1 MKTKFSEPAVLN
13 WHSVIHK
20 SVRTK
25 DGEPLGYIA
34 ADDRESII
42 VLSSRFREY
51 RIPKSQV
58 TGFDGSVVLLDL
70 VYAEMGR
77 YRIG

>member
-1 MKTKFSEPAVLN
+1 MLN

-25 DGEPLGYIA
+25 GGEPLGYIA

-58 TGFDGSVVLLDL
+58 TGFDGSVVRIDL
-70 VYAEMGR
+70 EYGEMGR
-77 YRIG
+77 YKIG

>member
-1 MKTKFSEPAVLN
+1 MQTEFSEPAVLN
-13 WHSVIHK
+13 WNNVIHK
-20 SVRTK
+20 NVRTK

-34 ADDRESII
+34 ADDKESII
-42 VLSSRFREY
+42 VLSSGFREY

-70 VYAEMGR
+70 EFREVGR
-77 YRIG
+77 YKIG